1 MVTLLRPCTIRQIM
15 IIFRQ
20 YLNRKILLGGTLL
33 QPWPKTHSECESTLV
48 EIMSFRPRNRVNTKK
63 KGHHRDLK
71 LHSAGV
77 PGIYSCWR
85 ALFWLINQRWN
96 LVGGTPNLDG
106 GKRPPRPP
114 YNLNTVS
121 RVLGAS
127 EQAANWM
134 YNSNKY
140 TETLHHLM
148 P

>member
-1 MVTLLRPCTIRQIM
+1 M
-15 IIFRQ
+15 
-20 YLNRKILLGGTLL
+20 RKYFSGNYVF
-33 QPWPKTHSECESTLV
+33 PSPKSSEYQ
-48 EIMSFRPRNRVNTKK
+48 KK
-63 KGHHRDLK
+63 KGHHRDLG

-77 PGIYSCWR
+77 SGIYSCWR

-106 GKRPPRPP
+106 GTLTLDGGKRPPRPR

-134 YNSNKY
+134 YNSNKH
-140 TETLHHLM
+140 TETLHHLK
-148 P
+148 PKPDTPNYAEAVVIKTVCIIHYLAPHAAC